1 MRIALITP
9 LILGLAL
16 SACGKSGTAT
26 PGKDEVVKREA
37 GSWKSD
43 ISIAKFEVPGAPPEM
58 KKMMEGMMQAASA
71 VELCLTPEQAAK
83 EDMAGAMAKNNGAK
97 DCTFAKKE
105 ITGGKIAIDAVCKDQ
120 QGQSVNMKMTGT
132 TDPKKTQALVAVS
145 GKTPTGA
152 DMNMEMNM
160 TSTWTGA
167 CKPGQM
173 TIDGS
178 KNAG

>member
-1 MRIALITP
+1 MRTALITP

-16 SACGKSGTAT
+16 SACGKSETAVV
-26 PGKDEVVKREA
+26 GKDGVVKREA

-58 KKMMEGMMQAASA
+58 KQMMEGMMKSASA
-71 VELCLTPEQAAK
+71 VELCLTADQAAK

-97 DCTFAKKE
+97 DCTFSKKE
-105 ITGGKIAIDAVCKDQ
+105 ITGGKIAIDAVCKDAR
-120 QGQSVNMKMTGT
+120 GQSVNMKMAGT
-132 TDPKKTQALVAVS
+132 TEPKKTQALVTVA
-145 GKTPTGA
+145 GKAPTGG
-152 DMNMEMNM
+152 DMTMEMNM

-167 CKPGQM
+167 CKPGQI
-173 TIDGS
+173 TIDGT